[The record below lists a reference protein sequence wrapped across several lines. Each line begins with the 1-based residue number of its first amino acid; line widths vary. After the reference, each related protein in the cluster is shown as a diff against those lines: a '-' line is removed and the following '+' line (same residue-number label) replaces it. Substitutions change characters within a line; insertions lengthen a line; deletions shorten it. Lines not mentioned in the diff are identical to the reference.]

1 MNEGEAKPFT
11 AGDVRFTTRDGALHA
26 ILLAWPNAPVTIAAL
41 GRSAMPDVRIERVR
55 LIGGGP
61 LAVDHDDAGLHLSL
75 PPAGAGDIVPVVRI
89 EGRGLVSTEE
99 RRGGKGCVRPFE
111 MRWSAVH

>member
-1 MNEGEAKPFT
+1 MCGEGPPVGPTRVMNESEAKPVT
-11 AGDVRFTTRDGALHA
+11 SVGVGFTTKHGALDA
-26 ILLAWPNAPVTIAAL
+26 DVLAWPNAPVTIAAL

-89 EGRGLVSTEE
+89 EGRGLV
-99 RRGGKGCVRPFE
+99 
-111 MRWSAVH
+111 AA